1 LRGPGALSPFFG
13 YRLIL
18 SHQQSGNPQDKLKM
32 TYIPISPKERDEM
45 LQAVGVKSLDDL
57 FEAIPAR
64 VRFPKLN
71 LPPALTEMEAASLL
85 DELASAN
92 ENVRSDLVSFLG
104 AGMYNHYIPAVVD
117 HILRRGEFYT
127 AYTPYQPEISQ
138 GTLQAI
144 FEYQSLMAALTGM
157 ELSNASHY
165 DGATAAAEAVNMAFA
180 NFRGKRRKVVLAA
193 SIHPQYREVIRTY
206 TQGIDLTVT
215 GDDSAAD
222 LQASPEALIPQID
235 SNTALVLVQYPDFF
249 GRVFDYTRLI
259 EAAHAQGA
267 WVCVIANPT
276 ALALLKTPGAM
287 GADIVV
293 GEGQPLGIPLWY
305 GGPSLGFFTT
315 KKQYVHKMAGRL
327 VGETVDT
334 RGQKGYVLTL
344 TAREQHIKRE
354 KATSNICSNQGLMA
368 LASAVYLSVV
378 GKSGLKQVAN
388 LCYQKAHYAAS
399 ELSKLPGVGLCFSQP
414 FFHEFALCL
423 PKPAEEINAHLL
435 EHGILG
441 GYDLGQEYPSL
452 KNHLLVAVTEM
463 NTKEEI
469 DMLVEVLK
477 EALDE

>member
-1 LRGPGALSPFFG
+1 
-13 YRLIL
+13 
-18 SHQQSGNPQDKLKM
+18 M
-32 TYIPISPKERDEM
+32 TYIPISPNERDAM
-45 LQAVGVKSLDDL
+45 LAAVGVKSLDAL
-57 FEAIPAR
+57 FDDIPAS

-71 LPPALTEMEAASLL
+71 LPPALSEMEAAGLL
-85 DELASAN
+85 DALASSN

-180 NFRGKRRKVVLAA
+180 NFRGKRRKVVLSA

-206 TQGIDLTVT
+206 TQGIELTLA

-222 LQASPEALIPQID
+222 LQASPEALIPLID
-235 SNTALVLVQYPDFF
+235 ADTALVMVQYPDFF
-249 GRVFDYTRLI
+249 GRIFDYTRLI
-259 EAAHAQGA
+259 EAAHALGA
-267 WVCVIANPT
+267 FVCVVANPM

-293 GEGQPLGIPLWY
+293 GEGQPLGIPMWY

-327 VGETVDT
+327 VGETTDT

-378 GKSGLKQVAN
+378 GKSGLQQVAN
-388 LCYQKAHYAAS
+388 LCYQKAHYAVS
-399 ELSKLPGVGLCFSQP
+399 ELSKIPGVKLCFSQP
-414 FFHEFALCL
+414 FFHEFAICL
-423 PKPAEEINAHLL
+423 PKPAAEVNAHLL

-441 GYDLGQEYPSL
+441 GYELGQNYPSM
-452 KNHLLVAVTEM
+452 KNSLLLAVTEM
-463 NTKEEI
+463 NSREEI
-469 DMLVEVLK
+469 DALVEVLQ
-477 EALDE
+477 EVLA